1 MKSLTYQYRYQRE
14 GAIATLKNDI
24 REVLLNLKGQK
35 KLKDFSFMNEDFS
48 AKAGIVNVCLTLNT
62 ITAEEICLHF
72 SLMRRE
78 SEEYF
83 LMTEDKSR
91 FLSIQ
96 INKSKVTLSKFREE
110 LNRLLG
116 SRFKGY
122 FLEDLV
128 FKKISEYLDNYPNGI
143 LTGIRKTSSQENRQ
157 GKDFEIF
164 AYYEDVSFSFFI
176 DIKSKNSFYTPKNLD
191 RNEIRI
197 IRTDELAL
205 NKDPRLFCK
214 RLETISK
221 EIYHHR
227 K

>member
-1 MKSLTYQYRYQRE
+1 MKALTYQYRYERE

-24 REVLLNLKGQK
+24 RELLLNLKGQK
-35 KLKDFSFMNEDFS
+35 KIKYFSFMNEDFS
-48 AKAGIVNVCLTLNT
+48 TKVGIVNVCLTLNT

-72 SLMRRE
+72 SLLRRV
-78 SEEYF
+78 SDEYF
-83 LMTEDKSR
+83 LITEDRAR

-96 INKSKVTLSKFREE
+96 INKQKVTLNKFKEE

-116 SRFKGY
+116 LRFKGY

-128 FKKISEYLDNYPNGI
+128 FKKTSQYLDKYPSSI
-143 LTGIRKTSSQENRQ
+143 LTGIRKTRSEEDQQ

-164 AYYEDVSFSFFI
+164 ICYEGVSFSFFI
-176 DIKSKNSFYTPKNLD
+176 DVKSKKSFYTKKNFD

-197 IRTDELAL
+197 IRTDELSL
-205 NKDPRLFCK
+205 DKDPRLFCK
-214 RLETISK
+214 RLETIGK
-221 EIYHHR
+221 EIYNTR